1 MEDAKSKFW
10 GLPEVL
16 EQFLPYNDVYTIL
29 SFTEVFPATLDALK
43 GVKVWDSLI
52 RRTSI
57 PLPDLPQV
65 GQWPE
70 ATFWDQLTK
79 ISCLGKILSKIDKPK
94 KKELMLDLLHVIAK
108 NYPAGGGRYSVKLS
122 CPCNE
127 IHEVSD
133 SGFLFLEKVESSIG
147 TAEQHVEEIN
157 SWSLCIP
164 FFPIFPALSSRA
176 QRQERMIRVW
186 NMKTLHCSSL
196 DDAKTVSTLMEHSER
211 IIWAEG
217 LGEGGVAIH
226 GDIGVEGWTALATAL
241 QRHPGFSYFS
251 TSRRITRAAP
261 REALKMI
268 WDAMGSL
275 GTPSTWIV
283 TNDDFHPRIPIDK
296 DGMTKEANE
305 IIWEEEIQIGILDM
319 SDAQFLAAVEKESI
333 KPAWQ
338 ILVEEV
344 EDEVS
349 GSGDSEESAEEG
361 EEEEDQEQEPY

>member
-29 SFTEVFPATLDALK
+29 SLTEVFPATLEALK
-43 GVKVWDSLI
+43 GVKVWDNLI

-57 PLPDLPQV
+57 PPPVLPQV

-70 ATFWDQLTK
+70 ATFGDQMTK
-79 ISCLGKILSKIDKPK
+79 IFYLSKILSKIDKPEK

-122 CPCNE
+122 CPCSE

-133 SGFLFLEKVESSIG
+133 SGFLFLEEVESSIG

-157 SWSLCIP
+157 SWTPCTP
-164 FFPIFPALSSRA
+164 FLPIFPALSSRA

-186 NMKTLHCSSL
+186 NMTSLPCTSL
-196 DDAKTVSTLMEHSER
+196 DDAITASTLMEHSER
-211 IIWAEG
+211 IIWAEP
-217 LGEGGVAIH
+217 LGVGGVAIQ
-226 GDIGVEGWTALATAL
+226 GDIGVEGLTALATAL
-241 QRHPGFSYFS
+241 QRHPGFSFFV
-251 TSRRITRAAP
+251 TSRRMTRAAP

-268 WDAMGSL
+268 WDAMGTL

-283 TNDDFHPRIPIDK
+283 ADDDFLPRIPINK
-296 DGMTKEANE
+296 NGMTKEANE

-338 ILVEEV
+338 LLVEEV
-344 EDEVS
+344 EAEVS
-349 GSGDSEESAEEG
+349 GSGDSDESDEEG
-361 EEEEDQEQEPY
+361 EEEEDQEQ